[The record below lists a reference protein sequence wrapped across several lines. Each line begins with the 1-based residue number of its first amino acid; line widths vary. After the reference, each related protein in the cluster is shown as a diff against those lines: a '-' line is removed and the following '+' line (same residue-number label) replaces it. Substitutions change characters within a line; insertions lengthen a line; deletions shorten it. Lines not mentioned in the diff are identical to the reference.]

1 MRYTRTDACES
12 RAFLRRLRSGLR
24 LKAKGLVDCALL
36 QKLPTLAGNRH
47 TGIEVR
53 IGVCSPDCTLPAM
66 LRVDVTT
73 VTSAAVATRTAVT

>member
-1 MRYTRTDACES
+1 MRYTRTYACES

-47 TGIEVR
+47 TGIEIR
-53 IGVCSPDCTLPAM
+53 IGVCNPESTLPAM
-66 LRVDVTT
+66 LRADVATVTT
-73 VTSAAVATRTAVT
+73 AAVATCIAVT